1 LACDYLSLTL
11 NRWGWMG
18 ASHIVNTHTIDARVG
33 GRSRYP
39 GRASRGPVVDV
50 GGSIAE
56 ADRLRRAG
64 ALPQALQVLGR
75 TVDLAP
81 AGADRMEV
89 CTARRMLAEVMCEM
103 GDRTGACEVLTELL
117 ADAQKSFGPCHP
129 ASVRSL
135 AVLAA
140 VVHELADYDTAERL
154 YREVGER
161 IGDRASRAGSLVRVR
176 LALLQRDRGNIDTAR
191 EEMTEAYQKHRE
203 AFGAEDAD
211 TVSIAAQLAE
221 LHRDAGDSA
230 AARRVLTVAYVAAC
244 SSLGEDHELTRNLE
258 TDLEA
263 LEAPMP
269 SAPVDLPEDSQSTRS
284 IKRRHSKKGVPA
296 AAAAAPAR
304 ASAAPV
310 RAAATPAA
318 PAGVGAL
325 PGAPSNPA
333 PFPPAPASPAPF
345 RAAPASPAPFPPA
358 PAGLGAFSAAPAS
371 PAPFRPA
378 PAGLGAFPAAPASPA
393 AYPAA
398 PASPAAY
405 PAAPASPAPYPAA
418 PASPAPYPAAPAS
431 PAAYPAA
438 PASPAPYPAAPAS
451 PAAFAPGPTRVSGG
465 SARTAATYAAAS
477 ARPAA
482 SAPARTAQIPA
493 QARRSVQPE
502 PGLSGR
508 RTQPAY
514 GEQLSSE
521 RFAALAA
528 AETVVTAAVA
538 DPARGAARPR
548 RTAVTV
554 LVVLMVLVAIGGGI
568 ALAIIGAMLAQQP

>member
-1 LACDYLSLTL
+1 
-11 NRWGWMG
+11 
-18 ASHIVNTHTIDARVG
+18 
-33 GRSRYP
+33 
-39 GRASRGPVVDV
+39 
-50 GGSIAE
+50 
-56 ADRLRRAG
+56 
-64 ALPQALQVLGR
+64 
-75 TVDLAP
+75 
-81 AGADRMEV
+81 MEV

-161 IGDRASRAGSLVRVR
+161 IGDRESRAGSLVRVR

-304 ASAAPV
+304 AAG
-310 RAAATPAA
+310 PAA
-318 PAGVGAL
+318 PARAAAAPAGMGAF
-325 PGAPSNPA
+325 PAAPASPA
-333 PFPPAPASPAPF
+333 PFPGAPASPAPFPGAPASPVPFPPAPAGMGAFPAAPASPAPFRAAPAGMGAFPAAPASPAPF
-345 RAAPASPAPFPPA
+345 RAAPASPAP
-358 PAGLGAFSAAPAS
+358 L
-371 PAPFRPA
+371 
-378 PAGLGAFPAAPASPA
+378 PAAPTSSAAFATGPA

-398 PASPAAY
+398 PTSPATY
-405 PAAPASPAPYPAA
+405 PAVPTSP
-418 PASPAPYPAAPAS
+418 
-431 PAAYPAA
+431 
-438 PASPAPYPAAPAS
+438 
-451 PAAFAPGPTRVSGG
+451 
-465 SARTAATYAAAS
+465 ATYAAAS

-482 SAPARTAQIPA
+482 AGSARTAQIPA
-493 QARRSVQPE
+493 QTRRGVQPE
-502 PGLSGR
+502 PGFSGR

-514 GEQLSSE
+514 GEQSE
-521 RFAALAA
+521 RLAALAA
-528 AETVVTAAVA
+528 AETVVTNAVA
-538 DPARGAARPR
+538 DPVRGAARPR

-554 LVVLMVLVAIGGGI
+554 VVMLMVLVAIGGGI